1 MTPKRYLIFF
11 LCSFFALSALVVGAN
26 VVVDP
31 YSVIGAPRFDG
42 LNQYKV
48 DINSRVRL
56 SKSYQPLRADFNTLI
71 VGNSRVEMGIDPEN
85 KCLNL
90 NGKKTYNLGIPGA
103 GVGYQA
109 ASALNLVYQKPI
121 KTILIS
127 VDFTDFLVMSK
138 KPVPETYSGIPKLS
152 NISMK
157 ADGSQNRGYLWSYVK
172 DHYQAIYS
180 LDAFLSSLKTVLLQ
194 SPYGPSRNESGFNP
208 AMDFVEMTSAEGVG
222 RLFKQKEDELESK
235 YMEGWGLYYSGGE
248 LSHDFNYLEEFITRA
263 TDKGIKVVVFTN
275 PLHENFWGIMGRAG
289 LMEQNEIFLNQV
301 QDIISRSGNGLVD
314 FWDFSGDT
322 PFIHESVI
330 EAREKGVGLKW
341 FWEPAHYKKELG
353 DMMVETMFSEACGT
367 KQVFGEQVI
376 SSSIY

>member
-1 MTPKRYLIFF
+1 MTPKKYLILF
-11 LCSFFALSALVVGAN
+11 LCSFFVLSALVVGTN
-26 VVVDP
+26 IVIDP
-31 YSVIGAPRFDG
+31 YSVIGTPRFNG

-56 SKSYQPLRADFNTLI
+56 SKSYQPLRSDFNTLI

-85 KCLNL
+85 KCLSL

-138 KPVPETYSGIPKLS
+138 KSVPETYSGIPKLS
-152 NISMK
+152 NISLE
-157 ADGSQNRGYLWSYVK
+157 ADGSQNRDYQWSYVK

-222 RLFKQKEDELESK
+222 RLFKQKENELESK
-235 YMEGWGLYYSGGE
+235 YMKGWGLYYSGGE
-248 LSHDFNYLEEFITRA
+248 LSYDFSYLEEFITR
-263 TDKGIKVVVFTN
+263 TTEKGVKVVVFTN
-275 PLHENFWGIMGRAG
+275 PLHENFWGIMDRSG
-289 LMEQNEIFLNQV
+289 LMEQNEIFLNEV
-301 QDIISRSGNGLVD
+301 KAILSRSGNDLVD
-314 FWDFSGDT
+314 FWDFSGDS
-322 PFIHESVI
+322 PFIHENVI
-330 EAREKGVGLKW
+330 EARKNGVGLKW

-353 DMMVETMFSEACGT
+353 DIMVETMFSEACGT

-376 SSSIY
+376 SSST